1 MITWGMVG
9 NSHDASMACF
19 LDERPVWAC
28 MAKDFDHVKD
38 KDNSPDF
45 HWTMIEVAN
54 QSYGRPDK
62 IVWYEKPLWKT
73 TRQWWAGQG
82 WLAKENNIKEYLKQW
97 GIKAPIEYAWHHHAH
112 AAYGYYTSG
121 FDNATILCMD
131 SIGEWECLTIWK
143 GEGDKLTKVYSQRYP
158 HSVGLFYSAMTQRC
172 GLIPNK
178 DEYKIAG
185 MAKEGTDSYVGLVKK
200 ELIEDDLNGYVP
212 GVHFKHNLH
221 RGANWLLPECKDNK
235 NMAYATQAIYE
246 EILDSNSKYCLRNFP
261 SRNLI
266 ITGGCALNKQANQS
280 IESDWDN
287 LYVPKNPGDPGSCIG
302 GVASKLKKH
311 LDYSD
316 KIWYNKV

>member
-172 GLIPNK
+172 GLVPNK

-200 ELIEDDLNGYVP
+200 ELINNEVKYFVKSTKEDKIVPNFLIDNNQDFLN
-212 GVHFKHNLH
+212 
-221 RGANWLLPECKDNK
+221 D
-235 NMAYATQAIYE
+235 
-246 EILDSNSKYCLRNFP
+246 EILINGLRLVGDYLEKSILKPNNINYP
-261 SRNLI
+261 
-266 ITGGCALNKQANQS
+266 LNRLRFLNTFK
-280 IESDWDN
+280 
-287 LYVPKNPGDPGSCIG
+287 
-302 GVASKLKKH
+302 
-311 LDYSD
+311 
-316 KIWYNKV
+316 